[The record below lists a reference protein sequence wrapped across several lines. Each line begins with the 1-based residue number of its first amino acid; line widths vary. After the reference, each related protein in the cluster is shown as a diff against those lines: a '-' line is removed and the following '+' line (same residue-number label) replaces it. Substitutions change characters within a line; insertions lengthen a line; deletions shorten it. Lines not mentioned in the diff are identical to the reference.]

1 MHSSALMKSVW
12 ASRPVSPQELH
23 HLKQNKFKYFFLFAK
38 VETQRFNCTRPEMWL
53 YGTFVC
59 LRIKVGS
66 YVKIIHWISDGWSSS
81 AYQTLKPHLPSAL
94 CRQSWG
100 VQYQAYILSLSGF
113 TDPGLWQ
120 IAKHHPGSFSY
131 WKAWNHRNI
140 KGNLE
145 HKKENAKWNRWPE
158 FKLKKQ
164 NKKPNWHALYN

>member
-12 ASRPVSPQELH
+12 TSRPVSPQELH

-59 LRIKVGS
+59 SRIKVGS

-81 AYQTLKPHLPSAL
+81 AYQTLKPHLPSAGKAEVFNTKL
-94 CRQSWG
+94 TFWVSA
-100 VQYQAYILSLSGF
+100 VS
-113 TDPGLWQ
+113 Q
-120 IAKHHPGSFSY
+120 IQDFDRSPNITRVLFPTEKPEI
-131 WKAWNHRNI
+131 I

-158 FKLKKQ
+158 FKLRKTKIKNQ
-164 NKKPNWHALYN
+164 TGMLYITK